1 MRPVSGT
8 LRNAP
13 YGLVAGETVL
23 TIEPKPPPLTLFS
36 GRSKFGW
43 LKRLNKLAPTAN
55 FTCSVIGMDFVTFMS
70 VSKNLGPRSVL
81 REKFPNP
88 VWSAA
93 GTKSA
98 VVAQGELGVLQFRVD
113 GSTANSA
120 NGVALRRPTTL
131 LRLFRTPTLTG
142 VHG

>member
-1 MRPVSGT
+1 MRPVNGT

-23 TIEPKPPPLTLFS
+23 TIEPKPPPLTLFR

-43 LKRLNKLAPTAN
+43 LNRLNKLAPTAN
-55 FTCSVIGMDFVTFMS
+55 FTRSVIRIFFVTFMS
-70 VSKNLGPRSVL
+70 VSKNSGPRSVL
-81 REKFPNP
+81 RGKFPNP
-88 VWSAA
+88 VWLAA

-98 VVAQGELGVLQFRVD
+98 VVAQGEVGVLQLRVD
-113 GSTANSA
+113 GLTANSA
-120 NGVALRRPTTL
+120 TGVALRNPVTL
-131 LRLFRTPTLTG
+131 PRLFRTPVLTG

>member
-43 LKRLNKLAPTAN
+43 LNKLNRFAPTAN
-55 FTCSVIGMDFVTFMS
+55 FTRSVIGMNFVTFMS

-81 REKFPNP
+81 RGKLPNP
-88 VWSAA
+88 IWSAA

-98 VVAQGELGVLQFRVD
+98 VVAQGEVGVLQSRVD
-113 GSTANSA
+113 GLTANSA
-120 NGVALRRPTTL
+120 TGVALRSPVTSLRL
-131 LRLFRTPTLTG
+131 LRTPVLTG

>member
-13 YGLVAGETVL
+13 YGLVAGETVF

-43 LKRLNKLAPTAN
+43 LNRLAPTAN
-55 FTCSVIGMDFVTFMS
+55 FTRSVIGIFFVTFRS

-81 REKFPNP
+81 RGKFPNP
-88 VWSAA
+88 DWTSA

-98 VVAQGELGVLQFRVD
+98 VVAQGEFGVLQLRVD
-113 GSTANSA
+113 GLTANSA
-120 NGVALRRPTTL
+120 TGVPLRSPVTLPRL
-131 LRLFRTPTLTG
+131 LRTPVLTG

>member
-8 LRNAP
+8 FRNAP
-13 YGLVAGETVL
+13 YGLVAGETVAM
-23 TIEPKPPPLTLFS
+23 IEPKPAPTLFR

-43 LKRLNKLAPTAN
+43 LNRLNKLAPRAN
-55 FTCSVIGMDFVTFMS
+55 FTRSVIGMDFVTFMS
-70 VSKNLGPRSVL
+70 VSKNSGPRSVL
-81 REKFPNP
+81 RGKFPNP
-88 VWSAA
+88 VWLAA

-120 NGVALRRPTTL
+120 TGVALRSPVTLPRL
-131 LRLFRTPTLTG
+131 LRTPVLTG
-142 VHG
+142 VRG